1 MRIKIE
7 TYSEITYVID
17 RYDQIFTL
25 PKVISTLEG
34 ETIEFPFLGQGDDFK
49 SSRINLVWYLD
60 SNNHTLET
68 CFSNLEY
75 I

>member
-49 SSRINLVWYLD
+49 SSRINLV
-60 SNNHTLET
+60 
-68 CFSNLEY
+68 
-75 I
+75 